1 LLRKSERSIIAQV
14 VADVL
19 QLRQRCS
26 SMPQTFFAGPAVMSK
41 TSVALLASAA
51 LTACAGGV
59 TTAEGDR
66 LGLRSDEFAAYA
78 ESVFR
83 RQNVVLDALAFALD
97 ERPGDERL
105 LLAEERVLEACA
117 GLNEIAVRRRAGE
130 AVRPLSGLRAAR
142 RVPACESAASQAAE
156 LLGLSE

>member
-1 LLRKSERSIIAQV
+1 
-14 VADVL
+14 
-19 QLRQRCS
+19 
-26 SMPQTFFAGPAVMSK
+26 MSK
-41 TSVALLASAA
+41 ASGALLLAAMAA
-51 LTACAGGV
+51 LAGCAGSV
-59 TTAEGDR
+59 MTAEGDR

-83 RQNVVLDALAFALD
+83 RQNVVLDALSFALD

-105 LLAEERVLEACA
+105 LLAEERVLDACA
-117 GLNEIAVRRRAGE
+117 GLNEIALRRRAGE